1 MFGTHAIEH
10 HSSRTGRW
18 LRTHRMRATLWI
30 AVVEGLLYL
39 LHALNWWIVV
49 ALAIIAV
56 GLWWYAGRSSRS
68 DSFRQVT
75 WIFAASQ
82 LLVLCVPLA
91 FAILKAVAIGVI
103 VLFALVAL
111 FFLFRERP

>member
-1 MFGTHAIEH
+1 VFGAHAIEH

-18 LRTHRMRATLWI
+18 LRVHRLRATLWV

-39 LHALNWWIVV
+39 LGALSWWIVV
-49 ALAIIAV
+49 GLAVIAV
-56 GLWWYAGRSSRS
+56 GLWWYAGRTSRS
-68 DSFRQVT
+68 DAFRQAT

-82 LLVLCVPLA
+82 LLVLCVPVA
-91 FAILKAVAIGVI
+91 FAVLKAVAIGVI
-103 VLFALVAL
+103 VLFAIVAL